1 MERMDK
7 LKLKEQVEIIREGF
21 GYVQRFKDRTFVIY
35 LDSVLIGN
43 PIFPLL
49 IKDLVLLYQM
59 GIRIILVP
67 GARTRI
73 DEVLAAYKIKCS
85 SVNGI
90 RVTTPEAIPFI
101 KMAAFDVSNRIMTLL
116 AENNT
121 TAVIGNWVK
130 ARGMGVR
137 GGIDYQH
144 TGIVEKLKIDIIN
157 RVVEERLIPIFPNIG
172 WNATGKPYNI
182 SSIELA
188 FTLAIELTAAKLFF
202 VSGEDGLKAKGL
214 DVPDGVYVS
223 SDNTVSQLTVDEAEK
238 MLSLNKNDKHE
249 QRLEFLTFA
258 FKACKNGVERVHIIN
273 GTVEG
278 MILKEIFSNRGLGTM
293 VYANQHDNIR
303 PMTYADIPEVLR
315 LMQPFV
321 EREMLVPRTA
331 EDLEKALAE
340 YAVYE
345 VDGIPHA
352 CGGLHRH
359 AAAMGEIA
367 GIAVDEF
374 YSNLGIGGKMVDY
387 LMDRARELGLSQVFV
402 LTTQTADWFLQAG
415 FREAGPSVL
424 PESKRKACSPKRNS
438 KVLVARISRR
448 K

>member
-1 MERMDK
+1 MDK

-21 GYVQRFKDRTFVIY
+21 GYVRRFKDRTFVIY

-49 IKDLVLLYQM
+49 IKDLVLLHQM

-73 DEVLAAYKIKCS
+73 DEVLAAYAIKCS

-137 GGIDYQH
+137 GGVDYQH

-202 VSGEDGLKAKGL
+202 VSSEDGLKAKGL

-238 MLSLNKNDKHE
+238 MLSLNTNDKHE

-258 FKACKNGVERVHIIN
+258 YKACKNGVERVHIIN

-321 EREMLVPRTA
+321 EREVLVPRTA
-331 EDLEKALAE
+331 EDLEKSVNE
-340 YAVYE
+340 YSVYE

-359 AAAMGEIA
+359 ADAMGEIA

-387 LMDRARELGLSQVFV
+387 LMDRARELGLTRVFV
-402 LTTQTADWFLQAG
+402 LTTQTADWFLRAG
-415 FREAGPSVL
+415 FKEAAPSVL
-424 PESKRKACSPKRNS
+424 PESKRKAYSPRRNS